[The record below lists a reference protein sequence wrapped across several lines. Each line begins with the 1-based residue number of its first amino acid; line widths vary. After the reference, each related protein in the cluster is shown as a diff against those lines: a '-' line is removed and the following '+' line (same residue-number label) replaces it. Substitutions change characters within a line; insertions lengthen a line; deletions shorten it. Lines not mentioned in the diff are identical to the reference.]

1 MKILN
6 NFSQIVVESPVDKI
20 IRQIRDLISNGHLK
34 PGDKL
39 PSERQLCEKL
49 GVGRTHLRDAL
60 AKMEFYGILKTM
72 PQNGTIVA
80 GLGLPALQVLIT
92 DMLDLQGSDFKSLVE
107 TRVIL
112 EANIA
117 QLAAQNRTEKDI
129 REIEKAL
136 KAHQQKIVSN
146 EDAIEEDLL
155 FHLKIADAGKNSV
168 LKSLMLIIT
177 PDIMHFFKKH
187 NVCGDGRSDSAVEQ
201 HQRILQYIIEKDV
214 DRAGDALQIHLSE
227 ISTFVKTLKNGT
239 MLNENGSLISGSTN
253 Y

>member
-136 KAHQQKIVSN
+136 KAHQQKSVSN

-201 HQRILQYIIEKDV
+201 HQRILQYIIEKDA